1 MISVYTL
8 LALCTIYSESNI
20 LDLEK
25 LIKKIYE
32 AETKVEYFMLGKP
45 KEFCIDQEEKLY
57 ITSDELYGEFE
68 EYFK

>member
-1 MISVYTL
+1 
-8 LALCTIYSESNI
+8 
-20 LDLEK
+20 
-25 LIKKIYE
+25 
-32 AETKVEYFMLGKP
+32 MLGEP